1 MPLASEKI
9 RNQLATSHVSTPYY
23 EQAESTEL
31 LRLFWDSASIF
42 RQLFE
47 KLDLTVTLELACGH
61 GRHSAQMLDRVGKLI
76 LVDILPSNIER
87 CRERFQSPRVHFVVN
102 NGRDLAAIETSSV
115 TALFSYD
122 AMVHFEAIDMIS
134 YIEEVARV
142 LVPAGRAL
150 LHYSNNEAN
159 PEGTYLDDPSWR
171 NFFSEKMMRHFA
183 SRSGLSI
190 VESHTIIWPPGGTDR
205 KIDAVTLLEKSSIC
219 EAIEVRKGWLAKL
232 LPESIIRRTARLLL
246 RGRVGSAVRGIV
258 RKRLGSL

>member
-1 MPLASEKI
+1 MPLASDKI
-9 RNQLATSHVSTPYY
+9 RNQLAADHVSGPYY
-23 EQAESTEL
+23 EQAESAEL
-31 LRLFWDSASIF
+31 LRVFWDNASIF

-61 GRHSAQMLDRVGKLI
+61 GRHSAQVLDRVGKLI

-87 CRERFQSPRVHFVVN
+87 CRERFQPP
-102 NGRDLAAIETSSV
+102 
-115 TALFSYD
+115 TAHFSYD

-142 LVPAGRAL
+142 LLPAGRAL

-159 PEGTYLDDPSWR
+159 PEGAYRDDPSWR

-183 SRSGLSI
+183 SRFGLSI

-205 KIDAVTLLEKSSIC
+205 KIDAVTLLEKPSIC
-219 EAIEVRKGWLAKL
+219 EAI
-232 LPESIIRRTARLLL
+232 
-246 RGRVGSAVRGIV
+246 
-258 RKRLGSL
+258 